1 MSLCTARTHNA
12 RDFVS
17 KGDREIEE
25 TTGRLEVDNLTN
37 PVFEI
42 GFLCVYLRYV
52 MKANALMCMLLSQ

>member
-17 KGDREIEE
+17 KGDRQIEE
-25 TTGRLEVDNLTN
+25 TRLEVDNLTN

-52 MKANALMCMLLSQ
+52 IKANALMRMLLSQ